1 MQYCE
6 KQQHLRSLH
15 PQDPAREQKIAK
27 ELGKRWLKRWII
39 GERQPA
45 SYWTPWRPRNGDD
58 SGMTNP
64 RITAPKTFRGS
75 KRSL

>member
-27 ELGKRWLKRWII
+27 ELGKKVAEKMDHR
-39 GERQPA
+39 
-45 SYWTPWRPRNGDD
+45 
-58 SGMTNP
+58 
-64 RITAPKTFRGS
+64 
-75 KRSL
+75 